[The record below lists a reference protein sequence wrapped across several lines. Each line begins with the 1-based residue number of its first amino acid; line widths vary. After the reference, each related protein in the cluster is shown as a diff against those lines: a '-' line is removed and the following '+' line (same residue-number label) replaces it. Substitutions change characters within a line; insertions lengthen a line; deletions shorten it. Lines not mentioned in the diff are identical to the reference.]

1 MIVLIAI
8 IAIIL
13 VKVNSSNVKNKEV
26 KGIKPGTEAVKT
38 KADTQT
44 EDDSTTDK
52 SGIEEFALFGVDSR
66 SDQLDK
72 GTRSD
77 SIMVVR
83 VDHDAKKIRM
93 VSIFRDC
100 MMNIDGHGY
109 QKVTHAHAFGGPEL
123 AVDTLN
129 KNLDSGQYYM
139 RNFTYYNRPYSTD
152 RLEASFEEKQLS
164 FDWPEY
170 SVTVPYWVGVYDEN
184 IKLEIMNGSLYFSRE
199 LISPVS

>member
-1 MIVLIAI
+1 MKKKKNIIITAVMIVLIAI

-83 VDHDAKKIRM
+83 VDHDAKKIR
-93 VSIFRDC
+93 S
-100 MMNIDGHGY
+100 H
-109 QKVTHAHAFGGPEL
+109 
-123 AVDTLN
+123 
-129 KNLDSGQYYM
+129 SYY
-139 RNFTYYNRPYSTD
+139 F
-152 RLEASFEEKQLS
+152 F
-164 FDWPEY
+164 
-170 SVTVPYWVGVYDEN
+170 
-184 IKLEIMNGSLYFSRE
+184 IC
-199 LISPVS
+199 